1 MDTSSHPYGTLMHS
15 RYLACPSYRHTPT
28 STHIDLT
35 CIRDPAHKWGTGQ
48 SLVSSHRPS
57 ADTGPV
63 PQNPAL
69 LQDPLCSLRDAPLT
83 RHPASTD
90 PTQTGEPQERK
101 APFTHT
107 WRPSAPRVPPNT
119 SYSCSER
126 QLPSDAPS
134 EPLAAPPRAL
144 SSAVTVTFLPIRLP
158 ANSSSSV
165 PSPNTQPVST
175 GAGPGQCPG
184 AGPAVGSPGSGGGLP
199 GT

>member
-1 MDTSSHPYGTLMHS
+1 MHS

-28 STHIDLT
+28 STHIDFT

-48 SLVSSHRPS
+48 SLVSSHRPT

-69 LQDPLCSLRDAPLT
+69 LQDPLCSLRDAPH
-83 RHPASTD
+83 RQGS
-90 PTQTGEPQERK
+90 
-101 APFTHT
+101 
-107 WRPSAPRVPPNT
+107 PRNG
-119 SYSCSER
+119 R
-126 QLPSDAPS
+126 LPSRTQGGPQPPGYPQTLHTPAQNASCHQTLPQSPS
-134 EPLAAPPRAL
+134 PHPTSTLLCCHSHLPPHP
-144 SSAVTVTFLPIRLP
+144 SPP
-158 ANSSSSV
+158 ANSGSLV

-184 AGPAVGSPGSGGGLP
+184 AGPAVGSPGRGGGLP